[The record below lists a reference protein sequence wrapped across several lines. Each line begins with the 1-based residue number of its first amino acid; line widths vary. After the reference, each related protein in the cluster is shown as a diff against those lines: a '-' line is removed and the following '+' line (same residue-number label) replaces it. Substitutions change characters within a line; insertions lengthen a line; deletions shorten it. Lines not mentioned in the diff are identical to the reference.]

1 MKSDVHF
8 IKVNK
13 SFFSQRV
20 SLLLFLKWD
29 DYPSSEGQEQL
40 LGLMVSP

>member
-13 SFFSQRV
+13 SFFSHGL

-29 DYPSSEGQEQL
+29 DYPSSGGQEL
-40 LGLMVSP
+40 LGLIVSP